1 MHVGKLRLG
10 PPKDQIAAVH
20 GLSTKVV
27 FHPGALLLNV
37 TAQL

>member
-1 MHVGKLRLG
+1 MHLGKLRLS
-10 PPKDQIAAVH
+10 PPEDQIAAVH
-20 GLSTKVV
+20 WLSAKVV